1 MGICGFRAREE
12 AVVPQNFT
20 ISLEDKSIINEKK
33 DEKVQNTS
41 IDNNGDKK
49 NMKNVQNFSNS
60 NEETLKNPEKKQD
73 LIFTFKNASNEDSKI
88 YINKTPKSVK
98 FNVSNNID
106 GSNNN
111 LIKVNDIK
119 NNSNVK
125 STSNII
131 DLNKNNNNQEKSI
144 EKEIKPENILQFES
158 EENIRENQKK
168 NKKENK
174 KEKKDEEKI
183 NEKDV
188 DKTKENYK
196 RKKKT
201 HKTISINFNNH
212 SKIPEDLKNNNEQ
225 SITNNDKNFKR
236 RNKKS
241 TTLVEKSR
249 LGHNLFKEELKLCVS
264 NQTLI
269 EEQTGDPSLRYKVLN
284 KLGDGSYGTVYS
296 AINILTGSKIA
307 MKKIEKIKENEIDDL
322 QIKNEIDILKKL
334 DHPNIVKIY
343 EFYDTKKNYF
353 IITEYCKHG
362 ELYSYIKYSYTE
374 TQLAVLFYQV
384 FSGLC
389 YLHDNHILHRDLKL
403 ENIMISE
410 IEKDLSSNYDFFWI
424 KIIDFGT
431 AKIFKKSKNE
441 RTVVGSSY
449 YIAPEVL
456 KQKYNEKCDTWSV
469 GVILYMLIVGRA
481 PFDGKTD
488 EEIIENI
495 KKGKYNKKHP
505 KLVNSSEEVQNL
517 VFSLLETNIKKRLSS
532 KEALNHP
539 WFKKYN
545 GRSLFSNFNS
555 KDINIYIDHL
565 LTYKYQSKFQQLVL
579 AFIVHNVPHSHE
591 TKIILKMFRYFNTS
605 GDCKLTKKEL
615 TTGLYQFRTH
625 EVVDEVIDDIF
636 LLLDGDNNG
645 YIEYEEFL
653 RACMDKKRILTNDA
667 LLYAFRF
674 LDKDEAGKLDVKKIM
689 YAFVTKHN
697 KVLEEIIINT
707 IKEVDHDKDGIIDFQ
722 GFKELMLNIQ

>member
-111 LIKVNDIK
+111 LIKVNDNK

-158 EENIRENQKK
+158 EENIREIQNK

-174 KEKKDEEKI
+174 KEKKDEEKTE
-183 NEKDV
+183 NDV

-225 SITNNDKNFKR
+225 SISNNDKNFKR
-236 RNKKS
+236 RHKKS

-674 LDKDEAGKLDVKKIM
+674 LDKDEAGKLDVKKMM

>member
-20 ISLEDKSIINEKK
+20 INLEDKSIINEKK

-41 IDNNGDKK
+41 VDNNAEKK
-49 NMKNVQNFSNS
+49 NMKNSQNISNS
-60 NEETLKNPEKKQD
+60 NEETLKNNNQDKKLD
-73 LIFTFKNASNEDSKI
+73 IIYTFKNASVEDSKI
-88 YINKTPKSVK
+88 YMNKTPKSVK
-98 FNVSNNID
+98 FNVSSNLSE
-106 GSNNN
+106 SNNN
-111 LIKVNDIK
+111 LIKVND
-119 NNSNVK
+119 NNNTNNK
-125 STSNII
+125 STNNII
-131 DLNKNNNNQEKSI
+131 DLNKNNKNLEKSI
-144 EKEIKPENILQFES
+144 EKEIKPDSILQFES
-158 EENIRENQKK
+158 EENVKDTKK
-168 NKKENK
+168 NKK
-174 KEKKDEEKI
+174 KEKKEEEQT

-201 HKTISINFNNH
+201 HKTISINLNNH
-212 SKIPEDLKNNNEQ
+212 SKIPEDLNNNSEQ
-225 SITNNDKNFKR
+225 SISNNDKNFKR

-495 KKGKYNKKHP
+495 KKGKYYKKHP
-505 KLVNSSEEVQNL
+505 KLINSSEEVQNL

-615 TTGLYQFRTH
+615 TSGLYQFRTH
-625 EVVDEVIDDIF
+625 EQVDEVIDDIF

>member
-98 FNVSNNID
+98 FNVSNNLN

-111 LIKVNDIK
+111 LIKVNDNK

-125 STSNII
+125 STNNII

-158 EENIRENQKK
+158 EENIRENQNK
-168 NKKENK
+168 NNKENK
-174 KEKKDEEKI
+174 KEKKDEEKT

-201 HKTISINFNNH
+201 HKTISINLNNH

-236 RNKKS
+236 RHKKS

>member
-20 ISLEDKSIINEKK
+20 INLEDKSIINEKK

-41 IDNNGDKK
+41 VDNNAEKK
-49 NMKNVQNFSNS
+49 NMKNSQNISNS
-60 NEETLKNPEKKQD
+60 NEETLKNNNQDKKLD
-73 LIFTFKNASNEDSKI
+73 IIYTFKNASVEDSKI
-88 YINKTPKSVK
+88 YMNKTPKSVK
-98 FNVSNNID
+98 FNVSSNLSE
-106 GSNNN
+106 SNNN
-111 LIKVNDIK
+111 LIKVND
-119 NNSNVK
+119 NNITNNK
-125 STSNII
+125 STNNII
-131 DLNKNNNNQEKSI
+131 DLNKNNKNLEKSI
-144 EKEIKPENILQFES
+144 EKEIKPDSILQFES
-158 EENIRENQKK
+158 EENVKDTKK
-168 NKKENK
+168 NKK
-174 KEKKDEEKI
+174 KEKKDEEQT

-212 SKIPEDLKNNNEQ
+212 SKIPEDLNNNSEQ
-225 SITNNDKNFKR
+225 SISNNDKNFKR
-236 RNKKS
+236 RHKKS

-505 KLVNSSEEVQNL
+505 KLINSSEEVQNL

>member
-20 ISLEDKSIINEKK
+20 INLEDKSIINEKK

-41 IDNNGDKK
+41 VDNNAEKK
-49 NMKNVQNFSNS
+49 NMKNSQNISNS
-60 NEETLKNPEKKQD
+60 NEETLKNNNQDKKLD
-73 LIFTFKNASNEDSKI
+73 IIYTFKNASVEDSKI
-88 YINKTPKSVK
+88 YMNKTPKSVK
-98 FNVSNNID
+98 FNVSSNLSE
-106 GSNNN
+106 SNNN
-111 LIKVNDIK
+111 LIKVND
-119 NNSNVK
+119 NNNTNNK
-125 STSNII
+125 STNNII
-131 DLNKNNNNQEKSI
+131 DLNKNNKNLEKSI
-144 EKEIKPENILQFES
+144 EKEIKPDSILQFES
-158 EENIRENQKK
+158 EENVKDTKK
-168 NKKENK
+168 NKK
-174 KEKKDEEKI
+174 KEKKEEEQT

-201 HKTISINFNNH
+201 HKTISINLNNH
-212 SKIPEDLKNNNEQ
+212 SKIPEDLNNNSEQ
-225 SITNNDKNFKR
+225 SISNNDKNFKR

-431 AKIFKKSKNE
+431 AKIFK
-441 RTVVGSSY
+441 
-449 YIAPEVL
+449 
-456 KQKYNEKCDTWSV
+456 
-469 GVILYMLIVGRA
+469 
-481 PFDGKTD
+481 
-488 EEIIENI
+488 
-495 KKGKYNKKHP
+495 
-505 KLVNSSEEVQNL
+505 
-517 VFSLLETNIKKRLSS
+517 
-532 KEALNHP
+532 
-539 WFKKYN
+539 
-545 GRSLFSNFNS
+545 
-555 KDINIYIDHL
+555 
-565 LTYKYQSKFQQLVL
+565 
-579 AFIVHNVPHSHE
+579 
-591 TKIILKMFRYFNTS
+591 
-605 GDCKLTKKEL
+605 
-615 TTGLYQFRTH
+615 
-625 EVVDEVIDDIF
+625 
-636 LLLDGDNNG
+636 
-645 YIEYEEFL
+645 
-653 RACMDKKRILTNDA
+653 
-667 LLYAFRF
+667 
-674 LDKDEAGKLDVKKIM
+674 
-689 YAFVTKHN
+689 
-697 KVLEEIIINT
+697 
-707 IKEVDHDKDGIIDFQ
+707 
-722 GFKELMLNIQ
+722 

>member
-20 ISLEDKSIINEKK
+20 INLEDKSKINEKK

-41 IDNNGDKK
+41 VDNNAEKK
-49 NMKNVQNFSNS
+49 NMKNSQNISNS
-60 NEETLKNPEKKQD
+60 NEETLKNNNQDKKLD
-73 LIFTFKNASNEDSKI
+73 IIYTFKNASVEDSKI
-88 YINKTPKSVK
+88 YMNKTPKSVK
-98 FNVSNNID
+98 FNVSSNLSE
-106 GSNNN
+106 SNNN
-111 LIKVNDIK
+111 LIKVND
-119 NNSNVK
+119 NNITNNK
-125 STSNII
+125 STNNII
-131 DLNKNNNNQEKSI
+131 DLNKNNKNLEKSI
-144 EKEIKPENILQFES
+144 EKEIKPDSILQFES
-158 EENIRENQKK
+158 EENVKDTKK
-168 NKKENK
+168 NKK
-174 KEKKDEEKI
+174 KEKKEEEQT

-212 SKIPEDLKNNNEQ
+212 SKIPEDLNNNSEQ
-225 SITNNDKNFKR
+225 SISNNEKNFKR
-236 RNKKS
+236 RHKKS

-505 KLVNSSEEVQNL
+505 KLINSSEEVQNL

>member
-111 LIKVNDIK
+111 LIKVNDNK

-158 EENIRENQKK
+158 EENIRENQNK

-174 KEKKDEEKI
+174 KEKKDEEKTE
-183 NEKDV
+183 NDV

-225 SITNNDKNFKR
+225 SISNNDKNFKR
-236 RNKKS
+236 RHKKS

-674 LDKDEAGKLDVKKIM
+674 LDKDEAGKLDVKKMM

>member
-1 MGICGFRAREE
+1 MLTK
-12 AVVPQNFT
+12 Q
-20 ISLEDKSIINEKK
+20 KKIINE
-33 DEKVQNTS
+33 
-41 IDNNGDKK
+41 
-49 NMKNVQNFSNS
+49 
-60 NEETLKNPEKKQD
+60 
-73 LIFTFKNASNEDSKI
+73 
-88 YINKTPKSVK
+88 
-98 FNVSNNID
+98 
-106 GSNNN
+106 
-111 LIKVNDIK
+111 
-119 NNSNVK
+119 
-125 STSNII
+125 
-131 DLNKNNNNQEKSI
+131 
-144 EKEIKPENILQFES
+144 
-158 EENIRENQKK
+158 
-168 NKKENK
+168 
-174 KEKKDEEKI
+174 
-183 NEKDV
+183 
-188 DKTKENYK
+188 
-196 RKKKT
+196 KKKT

-212 SKIPEDLKNNNEQ
+212 SKIPQDLNNNSEQ
-225 SITNNDKNFKR
+225 SISNNDKNFKR
-236 RNKKS
+236 RHKKS

-505 KLVNSSEEVQNL
+505 KLINSSEEVQNL

>member
-98 FNVSNNID
+98 FNVSNNLN

-111 LIKVNDIK
+111 LIKVNDNK

-158 EENIRENQKK
+158 EENIKENQNK
-168 NKKENK
+168 NNKENK
-174 KEKKDEEKI
+174 KEKKDEEKT
-183 NEKDV
+183 NEKD
-188 DKTKENYK
+188 DEKTKENYK

-201 HKTISINFNNH
+201 HKTISINLNNH

-225 SITNNDKNFKR
+225 SISNNDKNFKR
-236 RNKKS
+236 RHKKS

>member
-111 LIKVNDIK
+111 LIKVNDNK

-131 DLNKNNNNQEKSI
+131 DLNKNNNNLEKSI

-158 EENIRENQKK
+158 EENLKEIQKK

-174 KEKKDEEKI
+174 KEKKDEEKTE
-183 NEKDV
+183 NDV

-264 NQTLI
+264 NRRWFLWNSI
-269 EEQTGDPSLRYKVLN
+269 FSYK
-284 KLGDGSYGTVYS
+284 Y
-296 AINILTGSKIA
+296 INRL
-307 MKKIEKIKENEIDDL
+307 
-322 QIKNEIDILKKL
+322 KN
-334 DHPNIVKIY
+334 
-343 EFYDTKKNYF
+343 
-353 IITEYCKHG
+353 
-362 ELYSYIKYSYTE
+362 S
-374 TQLAVLFYQV
+374 
-384 FSGLC
+384 
-389 YLHDNHILHRDLKL
+389 
-403 ENIMISE
+403 
-410 IEKDLSSNYDFFWI
+410 
-424 KIIDFGT
+424 
-431 AKIFKKSKNE
+431 
-441 RTVVGSSY
+441 
-449 YIAPEVL
+449 
-456 KQKYNEKCDTWSV
+456 NEKN
-469 GVILYMLIVGRA
+469 R
-481 PFDGKTD
+481 K
-488 EEIIENI
+488 
-495 KKGKYNKKHP
+495 NKR
-505 KLVNSSEEVQNL
+505 
-517 VFSLLETNIKKRLSS
+517 KR
-532 KEALNHP
+532 N
-539 WFKKYN
+539 
-545 GRSLFSNFNS
+545 R
-555 KDINIYIDHL
+555 
-565 LTYKYQSKFQQLVL
+565 
-579 AFIVHNVPHSHE
+579 
-591 TKIILKMFRYFNTS
+591 
-605 GDCKLTKKEL
+605 
-615 TTGLYQFRTH
+615 
-625 EVVDEVIDDIF
+625 
-636 LLLDGDNNG
+636 
-645 YIEYEEFL
+645 
-653 RACMDKKRILTNDA
+653 
-667 LLYAFRF
+667 
-674 LDKDEAGKLDVKKIM
+674 
-689 YAFVTKHN
+689 
-697 KVLEEIIINT
+697 
-707 IKEVDHDKDGIIDFQ
+707 
-722 GFKELMLNIQ
+722 